1 MSTAYSSTG
10 SYYKLKFLVDGS
22 NNEVAKILDST
33 FTKIRIVNRVDNNSP
48 LVFIEFNI
56 DNQAF
61 IEHNFYPQ
69 ASLTMQIFFSDEDNK
84 TFGKPLILDL
94 VILEMNIDLPQ
105 KYMYNISEKWQVEH
119 RKSLLT
125 CVPRRSHE
133 IMNAPV
139 NKMWWDNV
147 TVWSAVNQVID
158 ELKINPKKIDSRK
171 SNKTNLPQLIIPP
184 MSFRNFLYYMDEKY
198 GIYNDRL
205 FFYTYYTGSFFMW
218 GLKTKFDDYK
228 PSGGIYT
235 VHKMPSF
242 TRSESTYDIPAKLAR
257 NTPNNYIAYDN
268 FKTITMTNDPFIKN
282 GGRQYHIF
290 HPKYDI
296 SQIKIWDPIS
306 NAESNGIHASKKDL
320 KVDTSFLKKRTVVID
335 TNISDENCGSS
346 ETSMLANYIE
356 PAYKMN
362 FLHFQ
367 IVRKI
372 KPHLV
377 MRVGEPVSIKM
388 YAEHE
393 KKSGANYEG
402 SYMIW
407 ESELMI
413 NREQVRSAGRDTV
426 FAECN
431 VKCCRT
437 SQSYN

>member
-1 MSTAYSSTG
+1 MATEYSSTG
-10 SYYKLKFLVDGS
+10 SYYKLQFLVDGS
-22 NNEVAKILDST
+22 HNEIAKILDST
-33 FTKIRIVNRVDNNSP
+33 FTKVKIVNKVDNNSP

-69 ASLTMQIFFSDEDNK
+69 AGLKLEIYYSDEDNK
-84 TFGKPLILDL
+84 TFGQPLILDL

-119 RKSLLT
+119 MKTLLT
-125 CVPRRSHE
+125 CIPKRAHE

-147 TVWSAVNQVID
+147 TVWNAVNEVIS
-158 ELKINPKKIDSRK
+158 ELNITPKKVDSRK
-171 SNKTNLPQLIIPP
+171 ANKTKLPQLIIPP

-205 FFYTYYTGSFFMW
+205 FFYTHYTGTFYMW

-228 PSGGIYT
+228 PDGGIYT
-235 VHKMPSF
+235 VHKMPSY
-242 TRSESTYDIPAKLAR
+242 TRDENTYDIPAQLAR
-257 NTPNNYIAYDN
+257 STPNNYIAYDN
-268 FKTITMTNDPFIKN
+268 FKTISMTNDPFIKN
-282 GGRQYHIF
+282 GGQQYHIF

-296 SQIKIWDPIS
+296 SQIKIWDPTG
-306 NAESNGIHASKKDL
+306 NAESNGIHASKVDL
-320 KVDTSFLKKRTVVID
+320 KIDTSFLKKRTVVID
-335 TNISDENCGSS
+335 TNISDENCSS
-346 ETSMLANYIE
+346 SDTSMLANYIE

-362 FLHFQ
+362 FMHFQ
-367 IVRKI
+367 LLRKV

-377 MRVGEPVSIKM
+377 MKVGEPVAIKM

-393 KKSGANYEG
+393 KRSKANYEG

-407 ESELMI
+407 ESILSFSRDQGEKGG
-413 NREQVRSAGRDTV
+413 QDTV
-426 FAECN
+426 YIDCQ